1 MYPHDRAQLSQM
13 LEGRTDM
20 LKIIIISA
28 SVIGTMLLL
37 LNIVI
42 VSYVIY
48 KKKTNGKGKQEEG
61 IPFNQNYLQIKFNL
75 NLLSLQSMK

>member
-1 MYPHDRAQLSQM
+1 
-13 LEGRTDM
+13 M

-48 KKKTNGKGKQEEG
+48 KKKTNGKGKQEDG
-61 IPFNQNYLQIKFNL
+61 ITKR
-75 NLLSLQSMK
+75 